1 MSPQHR
7 HVLRQGFL
15 LARNL
20 VHTRVS
26 IQSMTKTSLN
36 RRRFLSTGAGSIGA
50 LTAAPQILRAREG
63 GSANEK
69 LNIGVVGSSGQGG
82 YSIGQLKDIAN
93 IAALCDVDQNRLA
106 PIARQFPSARTYR
119 DFRKLVE
126 QKDLDAVVVATPDH
140 THAAASVAAMRAGKH
155 VYCEKPLCRTISEVR
170 HVTELARSTN
180 RITQMGTQIH
190 AGSNYRR
197 VVELVRSG
205 AIGEVS
211 EVHVWV
217 GSSTGGRKRYNQFP
231 KSVPANLDW
240 ELWLGP
246 IPEQPYHPGW
256 THFHWRHW
264 WHFGGGTLADIG
276 CHYMDLPFW
285 ALDLSH
291 AVSAEAEG
299 PPVDKDSAPAW
310 LKVHYQFPD
319 RVVSGRHW
327 KALPLTWYHGRY
339 PDHILTPEQHQQ
351 WGSGILFVGTKG
363 QLISNYGNHALLP
376 EDKFRDLSRPTP
388 FIQDSKGHHREWIN
402 AIRSGGSTTCRFDY
416 SGPLSET
423 VLLGNVAFRSGQK
436 LEWDHRS
443 MRATNCAEADQ
454 FIQHHYRGDWKRW
467 FEG

>member
-1 MSPQHR
+1 MPR
-7 HVLRQGFL
+7 CG
-15 LARNL
+15 
-20 VHTRVS
+20 
-26 IQSMTKTSLN
+26 SL
-36 RRRFLSTGAGSIGA
+36 
-50 LTAAPQILRAREG
+50 P
-63 GSANEK
+63 
-69 LNIGVVGSSGQGG
+69 
-82 YSIGQLKDIAN
+82 Y
-93 IAALCDVDQNRLA
+93 
-106 PIARQFPSARTYR
+106 
-119 DFRKLVE
+119 
-126 QKDLDAVVVATPDH
+126 ATWY
-140 THAAASVAAMRAGKH
+140 G
-155 VYCEKPLCRTISEVR
+155 EKPLCRTISEVR
-170 HVTELARSTN
+170 HVTELARTTN